1 MKHYLELVRWKNLL
15 ILALTLLLMQYVVV
29 NPTLAVYGW
38 QPMLNTYQVLL
49 MIIAGVCIAAGG
61 YAVNDYFDVKIDA
74 INRPLTRI
82 VGRLIDRHRAIQ
94 VHQILTA
101 IGTLAG
107 VVLAVWLRSFTLGVL
122 YVFVP
127 GLLWFYSA
135 SYKRQFFI
143 GNLIVAF
150 NASLSIIMV
159 GMANVIPLETIYG
172 DLLHQTPVIRQLY
185 AWILGYAIFAFLCT
199 LLREIIKDVEDE
211 TGDREM
217 ECHTLPIKLGI
228 DKTKYILYALV
239 LLIVA
244 LLCLVNFICLPFP
257 IKGSLSTRY
266 LIFGLIIPFLVLA
279 YLIFTAK
286 RKNDYKSASSMTKFI
301 MLLGLLYSFIY
312 YFLLAKQ
319 YGIALFGL
327 FVLQS

>member
-1 MKHYLELVRWKNLL
+1 MKTYLELIRWKNLL
-15 ILALTLLLMQYVVV
+15 MLGFTLLLMQYAVV

-38 QPMLNTYQVLL
+38 QSVLSGWQIAL
-49 MIIAGVCIAAGG
+49 MVGGVVLIAAGG

-74 INRPLTRI
+74 INKPVTRI
-82 VGRLIDRHRAIQ
+82 VGRLIDRRQAIIIHQ
-94 VHQILTA
+94 VLTA
-101 IGTLAG
+101 IGVLCG
-107 VVLAVWLRSFTLGVL
+107 VILAVWLRSFTLGII
-122 YVFVP
+122 YVFIP

-135 SYKRQFFI
+135 SYKRQFFV

-150 NASLSIIMV
+150 NAALSILIV
-159 GMANVIPLETIYG
+159 GMANALPLEAEYG
-172 DLLHQTPVIRQLY
+172 ELLHHTFILRQLY
-185 AWILGYAIFAFLCT
+185 AWTAGYAVFAFLCT
-199 LLREIIKDVEDE
+199 LIREIIKDIEDE

-228 DKTKYILYALV
+228 PKTKYTLYALI
-239 LLIVA
+239 IVVMG
-244 LLCLVNFICLPFP
+244 LLCWVNFFCLPFP

-266 LIFGLIIPFLVLA
+266 MLFGLILPLLVLL
-279 YLIFTAK
+279 YWLFTAK
-286 RKNDYKSASSMTKFI
+286 RKTDYRSASSMTKFI
-301 MLLGLLYSFIY
+301 MLIGLLYSLIY